1 MEENSPLPENYAENC
16 DVCDKHQTEKMYL
29 LKDVFGMVS
38 FQKSL
43 VESIY
48 VTPFWFNGAFV
59 TKNDKPV
66 DPKPSKRLSKLKMV
80 KLALEIV
87 LFHCN

>member
-1 MEENSPLPENYAENC
+1 
-16 DVCDKHQTEKMYL
+16 MYL
-29 LKDVFGMVS
+29 LKDVIGMVS

-59 TKNDKPV
+59 EKNNKPIH
-66 DPKPSKRLSKLKMV
+66 PKPSKRLSKLTLV
-80 KLALEIV
+80 ILLLVIV
-87 LFHCN
+87 VIMTIKKYI